1 MVPLESWS
9 IVAYSLSMGLS
20 CIVPEIK
27 RDIDRKS
34 QFLSRIST
42 AILTRDIDVAI
53 PSVCPSVRLSVCPS
67 VRLSVCHVAV
77 SKRLNISSCAADSPS
92 TYGSPIILVLSV
104 VNVFAKFRRVG
115 YINFTFFCQIG
126 REARPRPSSGHN
138 QWCHKCFLR

>member
-1 MVPLESWS
+1 MVPLESLS
-9 IVAYSLSMGLS
+9 TVAYSLSMGLS

-67 VRLSVCHVAV
+67 VRLSVCPSVTLLYRNDLTYRHALLIRHQHMVAQ
-77 SKRLNISSCAADSPS
+77 S
-92 TYGSPIILVLSV
+92 
-104 VNVFAKFRRVG
+104 F
-115 YINFTFFCQIG
+115 
-126 REARPRPSSGHN
+126 
-138 QWCHKCFLR
+138 

>member
-1 MVPLESWS
+1 MVPLESLS
-9 IVAYSLSMGLS
+9 TVAYSLSMGLS

-53 PSVCPSVRLSVCPS
+53 PSVCPS